1 MPSTLSLYIGLL
13 VLLVSPLALLLM
25 VLLVGLFVL
34 LALLVHLVV
43 HLALVIMIN
52 HLATILE
59 TLLPSCLLCIEQLLF
74 PNIFIFHTIS
84 TILVFQHLLSQLSM
98 QATTLSLSLHLL
110 CWSD

>member
-34 LALLVHLVV
+34 LALLVNLVV
-43 HLALVIMIN
+43 DLALMIN

-74 PNIFIFHTIS
+74 PTIFIFHNIS